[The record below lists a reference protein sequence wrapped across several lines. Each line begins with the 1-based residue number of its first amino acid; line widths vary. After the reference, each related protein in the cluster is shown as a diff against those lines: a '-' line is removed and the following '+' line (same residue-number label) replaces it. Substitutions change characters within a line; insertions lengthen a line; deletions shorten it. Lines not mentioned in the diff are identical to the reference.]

1 MPDPVHH
8 ARFVEI
14 VGERNV
20 LTAPEDMAPFL
31 REWRDL
37 YQGETPMVLRPGTRE
52 EVSAI
57 LAHADSNGLKI
68 VPQGGNTG
76 TRTHTRTQTK
86 INTIK

>member
-1 MPDPVHH
+1 MLDPVHH

-14 VGERNV
+14 VGQRNV

-57 LAHADSNGLKI
+57 LAHADATASRSCPRAETPGSWAARFLAI
-68 VPQGGNTG
+68 PSV
-76 TRTHTRTQTK
+76 RSF
-86 INTIK
+86 